1 MSSLHIDH
9 ATAQTAFL
17 GELAAF
23 AAAVG
28 SASDH
33 DLLAAS
39 RCHGWAVVD
48 VVVHVRTGLQD
59 MLGGT
64 VSPSASIPDTDAAS
78 YWRTDAPSN
87 DSGSDAVDG
96 ILWTRRTA
104 SAYRRPT
111 GAVGHLRT
119 VADAVRSAVERIPD
133 GPVAFQGHVLASGDF
148 LATWAVELAVHHLD
162 VLTGVDLGPPTAE
175 SLRLGRL
182 TVETLAE
189 DTFPA
194 GWSDADC
201 LLAGAGRLLLADA
214 RDILPAAL
222 PVLG

>member
-1 MSSLHIDH
+1 MSALRIDH
-9 ATAQTAFL
+9 ATGLTAFL
-17 GELAAF
+17 DELDAF
-23 AAAVG
+23 VTAVG

-59 MLGGT
+59 MLGGAVT
-64 VSPSASIPDTDAAS
+64 PSASPPDTDAAS
-78 YWRTDAPSN
+78 YWRTDVPS
-87 DSGSDAVDG
+87 DDGGADTVDG

-111 GAVGHLRT
+111 GAVGHLRAA
-119 VADAVRSAVERIPD
+119 ADAVRRAVERMPD
-133 GPVAFQGHVLASGDF
+133 GPVAFQGHVLTSGDF

-162 VLTGVDLGPPTAE
+162 VCKDIDLGPPTAE

-182 TVETLAE
+182 TVETLAGAA
-189 DTFPA
+189 FPSD
-194 GWSDADC
+194 WSDADC
-201 LLAGAGRLLLADA
+201 LLAGSGRRGGDS
-214 RDILPAAL
+214 
-222 PVLG
+222 VLG

>member
-1 MSSLHIDH
+1 MLHIDH
-9 ATAQTAFL
+9 TTAQTAFL
-17 GELAAF
+17 EELDAF
-23 AAAVG
+23 VAAVG

-33 DLLAAS
+33 DLLAPS

-64 VSPSASIPDTDAAS
+64 VSPSASAPDTDAAS
-78 YWRTDAPSN
+78 YWRTDVPSN
-87 DSGSDAVDG
+87 DSGSDAVDR

-111 GAVGHLRT
+111 GAVGHLRAA
-119 VADAVRSAVERIPD
+119 ADAVRTAVELMPD
-133 GPVAFQGHVLASGDF
+133 GPVAFQGRVLTSGDF
-148 LATWAVELAVHHLD
+148 LATWVVELAVHHLD
-162 VLTGVDLGPPTAE
+162 VLEDVDLGPPTTE

-182 TVETLAE
+182 TAE
-189 DTFPA
+189 AIAGAAFPS

-201 LLAGAGRLLLADA
+201 LLAGAGRLDPGDVGDALA
-214 RDILPAAL
+214 AAL